1 MKMKHFIWA
10 SAMITLLCY
19 TTNSLNAQNMKKEE
33 VLQNPSVFPI
43 GDAKCEV
50 FYRAVLSGTLD
61 AE

>member
-1 MKMKHFIWA
+1 MKMKHFIWV

-43 GDAKCEV
+43 GDANV
-50 FYRAVLSGTLD
+50 Q
-61 AE
+61 